1 MFKPRFY
8 QLSCLQATYK
18 NFKTVSNRSLLCAA
32 TGTGKTVMGAIM
44 ARNAVERG
52 LKVNFFVP
60 RTPLINQTLEK
71 MTLQGLTCGI
81 VAGDFSGLEKPSAPV
96 QIISVQTLYGDRPLD
111 WLPQGR
117 GTLNIVDECHI
128 TQFYRVLKER
138 FPQVD
143 EEDHSPSRAERE
155 GYLVGMTGT
164 LWRRKPTESLGQ
176 FFSRRSLVL
185 APMPSYLIEEGYLV
199 NPVYYR
205 MEKLTRNLA
214 TSTQYALEQ
223 WKKVGQRSPT
233 LAFCPSVPFARELTK
248 VFDEAGFPSA
258 LITAKTPRGV
268 REDIFEKFDQGKLLM
283 LASKD
288 VLSEGFDSP
297 KARCGMFL
305 RDTENPSKYYQ
316 QLGRLVRPYT
326 DPETGWTKT
335 DAIMMDFVNIVSYG
349 RLEDLQVTVND
360 LDVEEAKVKKGQIP
374 LKPCVNESCNAL
386 NIIQAK
392 YCYVCYTPF
401 VFVGKEK
408 VLPTGDMFLD
418 LTDKEKP
425 QYAYYQRLL
434 KSCYYNE
441 VSPEQ
446 ALHQFYEVYE
456 RFPPNAWNNC
466 AVLGKDASKEEKRKY
481 ARYLAQVSEA
491 TSKPK
496 QWLYHQLSLNL
507 DL

>member
-1 MFKPRFY
+1 
-8 QLSCLQATYK
+8 
-18 NFKTVSNRSLLCAA
+18 
-32 TGTGKTVMGAIM
+32 MGAIM

-71 MTLQGLTCGI
+71 MRLQGLNCGV
-81 VAGDFSGLEKPSAPV
+81 VAGDWQGMENPSAPV
-96 QIISVQTLYGDRPLD
+96 QIISVQTLYGDRDLE
-111 WLPQGR
+111 WLPQGK
-117 GTLNIVDECHI
+117 GTLNIVDESHI
-128 TQFYRVLKER
+128 TQFYRILRERCPEVGEENHTPERALKE
-138 FPQVD
+138 
-143 EEDHSPSRAERE
+143 
-155 GYLVGMTGT
+155 GYWVGMTGT

-176 FFSRRSLVL
+176 FYSRRSLVL

-205 MEKLTRNLA
+205 LEKLTRNIA
-214 TSTQYALEQ
+214 ASTQYALEQ
-223 WKKVGQRSPT
+223 WKKIGQRSPT

-248 VFDEAGFPSA
+248 VFNEAGFPSA
-258 LITAKTPRGV
+258 LITANTPGAV
-268 REDIFEKFDQGKLLM
+268 RQEIFNQFDQGKLIM

-326 DPETGWTKT
+326 DAETGWVKT
-335 DAIMMDFVNIVSYG
+335 DAIAMDFVNIVQSYG
-349 RLEDLQVTVND
+349 RLEDLNVSESD
-360 LDVEEAKVKKGQIP
+360 LDVAEAKVAKGQIP
-374 LKPCVNESCNAL
+374 LKPCVDDNCNAL

-408 VLPTGDMFLD
+408 ILPTGDLVID
-418 LTDKEKP
+418 LTDKEKV

-434 KSCYYNE
+434 QSCYYNG

-446 ALHQFYEVYE
+446 ALHQFYDVYD

-466 AVLGKDASKEEKRKY
+466 AVLGQNASKEEKRKY
-481 ARYLAQVSEA
+481 ARYLAQVSDA
-491 TSKPK
+491 SNKPK
-496 QWLYHQLSLNL
+496 QWLYHQLALNL
-507 DL
+507 EL